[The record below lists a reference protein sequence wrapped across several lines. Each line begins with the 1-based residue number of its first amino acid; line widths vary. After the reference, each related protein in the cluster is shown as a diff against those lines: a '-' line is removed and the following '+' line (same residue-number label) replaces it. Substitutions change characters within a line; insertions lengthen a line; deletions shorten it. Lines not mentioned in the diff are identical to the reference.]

1 MSPTILSDIYHLVRQ
16 FNDEKHEKKRQET
29 VRRTSRQ
36 DSVFS
41 ASNLVGP
48 LIVFASVL
56 SLQTAS
62 LYLGNVQIKFL

>member
-1 MSPTILSDIYHLVRQ
+1 MSPTILSDFYHLVKQ
-16 FNDEKHEKKRQET
+16 FNNEKQEKKRQET